1 MTVGELNKMTQSLPP
16 EMQVSVVFGDIMM
29 GVNDDET
36 GVGKVEIEGKKYSVF
51 AITPQM
57 KENG

>member
-1 MTVGELNKMTQSLPP
+1 MTQSLPP
-16 EMQVSVVFGDIMM
+16 DMQVSVVFGDIMM
-29 GVNDDET
+29 DVNDDET